1 MKIKNFIKIHW
12 FSFFLLFSRS
22 LYGAY
27 DFESRNTISYGFKLP
42 YSIKLDCEQSLRLSG
57 KEQSFKQ
64 TFTELTFKYEII
76 NDLSVII
83 PIRYAI
89 FDDKVK
95 SRINFG
101 GVYKIGMKP
110 IKIRFKT
117 RYQST
122 HEKDKDPD
130 ELYRNKIYAHYRL
143 NKKFEPFFTYEVFH
157 PANSN
162 DNSLNEYRF
171 SLGTDFDLP
180 RKRSLKLYYQ
190 FKVEDLNK
198 KSPDK
203 AHILGLTFSLN

>member
-1 MKIKNFIKIHW
+1 MKIENFIKIHW
-12 FSFFLLFSRS
+12 FPFFLLLTGS
-22 LYGAY
+22 LFGAD
-27 DFESRNTISYGFKLP
+27 DFESRSTVSYGFKLP
-42 YSIKLDCEQSLRLSG
+42 YSLKLDCEQSLRLSG

-64 TFTELTFKYEII
+64 TFTELTLSYKII
-76 NDLSVII
+76 NDFSVII

-95 SRINFG
+95 NRISLG
-101 GVYKIGMKP
+101 GSYKTGMKP
-110 IKIRFKT
+110 FKVKFKT
-117 RYQST
+117 RFQRT

-130 ELYRNKIYAHYRL
+130 ELYRNKIYAHYEL
-143 NKKFEPFFTYEVFH
+143 NKKLEPFFTYEVFH

-162 DNSLNEYRF
+162 DNSLNEYRL

-198 KSPDK
+198 KSPDE
-203 AHILGLTFSLN
+203 AHIIGLTFSLN

>member
-1 MKIKNFIKIHW
+1 MKIESFIKIHW
-12 FSFFLLFSRS
+12 FPFLLLLLRS
-22 LYGAY
+22 LYGAD

-76 NDLSVII
+76 DGLSVII

-95 SRINFG
+95 SRITFG

-198 KSPDK
+198 KSPDEV
-203 AHILGLTFSLN
+203 HIMGLTLSLN

>member
-1 MKIKNFIKIHW
+1 MKIESFIKIHW
-12 FSFFLLFSRS
+12 FPFLLLLLRS
-22 LYGAY
+22 LYGAD

-42 YSIKLDCEQSLRLSG
+42 YTIKLDCKQSLRLSG

-76 NDLSVII
+76 DDLSVII
-83 PIRYAI
+83 PVRYAI

-95 SRINFG
+95 SRITFG

-203 AHILGLTFSLN
+203 AHIMGLTLSLN

>member
-1 MKIKNFIKIHW
+1 MKIESFIKIHW
-12 FSFFLLFSRS
+12 FSFFLLFSRL
-22 LYGAY
+22 LYGAE

-42 YSIKLDCEQSLRLSG
+42 YSIKLDCKQSLRLSG

-76 NDLSVII
+76 DDLSVII

-95 SRINFG
+95 SRITFG

>member
-1 MKIKNFIKIHW
+1 MKIGNSIKLDW
-12 FSFFLLFSRS
+12 LLFLS
-22 LYGAY
+22 LFSKQLFSAD

-42 YSIKLDCEQSLRLSG
+42 YSIKLDCKQSLRLSG

-76 NDLSVII
+76 DDLSVII
-83 PIRYAI
+83 PVRYAI

-95 SRINFG
+95 NRISLG
-101 GVYKIGMKP
+101 GIYKIRMKP
-110 IKIRFKT
+110 IKISFKSRF
-117 RYQST
+117 QST

-162 DNSLNEYRF
+162 DKLLNEYRF

-203 AHILGLTFSLN
+203 AHIMGLTFSFN

>member
-1 MKIKNFIKIHW
+1 
-12 FSFFLLFSRS
+12 
-22 LYGAY
+22 
-27 DFESRNTISYGFKLP
+27 
-42 YSIKLDCEQSLRLSG
+42 
-57 KEQSFKQ
+57 
-64 TFTELTFKYEII
+64 
-76 NDLSVII
+76 
-83 PIRYAI
+83 
-89 FDDKVK
+89 
-95 SRINFG
+95 
-101 GVYKIGMKP
+101 MKP

-117 RYQST
+117 RFQST
-122 HEKDKDPD
+122 HEKDKDSD

>member
-1 MKIKNFIKIHW
+1 M
-12 FSFFLLFSRS
+12 
-22 LYGAY
+22 YGAE

-42 YSIKLDCEQSLRLSG
+42 YSIKLDCKQSLRLSG

-76 NDLSVII
+76 DDLSVII

-95 SRINFG
+95 SRITFG

-117 RYQST
+117 RFQST

-203 AHILGLTFSLN
+203 AHIMGLTLNLN

>member
-1 MKIKNFIKIHW
+1 MKIESFIKIHW
-12 FSFFLLFSRS
+12 FPFLLLLLRS
-22 LYGAY
+22 LYGAD

-42 YSIKLDCEQSLRLSG
+42 YTIKLDCKQSLRLSG

-64 TFTELTFKYEII
+64 TFTQLTFKYEII
-76 NDLSVII
+76 DDLSVII

-95 SRINFG
+95 SRITFG
-101 GVYKIGMKP
+101 GVYEIGMKP

-130 ELYRNKIYAHYRL
+130 ELYRNKIYFHYRL
-143 NKKFEPFFTYEVFH
+143 NKKLEPFFTYEVFH
-157 PANSN
+157 PANAN
-162 DNSLNEYRF
+162 DKLLNEYRF

-203 AHILGLTFSLN
+203 THIMGLTFSLN

>member
-1 MKIKNFIKIHW
+1 MKIESFIKIHW
-12 FSFFLLFSRS
+12 FSFFLLSSRL
-22 LYGAY
+22 LYGAE

-42 YSIKLDCEQSLRLSG
+42 YSIKLDCKQSLRLSG

-76 NDLSVII
+76 DDLSVII

-95 SRINFG
+95 SRITFG

-203 AHILGLTFSLN
+203 AHIMGLTLNLN